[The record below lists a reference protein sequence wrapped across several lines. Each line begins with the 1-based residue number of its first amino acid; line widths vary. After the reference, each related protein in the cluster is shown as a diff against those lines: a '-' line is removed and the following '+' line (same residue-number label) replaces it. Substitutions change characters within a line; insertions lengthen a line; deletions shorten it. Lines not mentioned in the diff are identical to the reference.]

1 MMPLLAT
8 AQKAVTNQ
16 TEKGPC
22 VEAEGASAAACSH
35 LAKHK

>member
-8 AQKAVTNQ
+8 AQKVVTNQ
-16 TEKGPC
+16 TEEGPC